1 MKRGFGPWSAH
12 FRERFLEVVRRSPT
26 PDARKRPPGAKGEAG
41 FTLIELSIVILI
53 IAIVARI
60 AIPQLRSVTG
70 AELTATTRRL
80 ANTTRY
86 LYEEAALRGTVLALY
101 FDLDQQ
107 EYWVAHEEEGTG
119 TLVEETDLLA
129 RRVTLP
135 PDVRIAEVFVPG
147 VGKFEQGLVPTRFYP
162 EGYADRSVISL
173 VDREGHAYTLRIDPI
188 RGRAEI
194 SEGR

>member
-1 MKRGFGPWSAH
+1 MKRGFGLRAAD
-12 FRERFLEVVRRSPT
+12 FRERLREVFYRSLKPEVASV
-26 PDARKRPPGAKGEAG
+26 PRSAKAEAG

-60 AIPQLRSVTG
+60 ALPRFRSVTG
-70 AELTATTRRL
+70 AELTAATRRL
-80 ANTTRY
+80 AYTTRY

-101 FDLDQQ
+101 FDLDRQ
-107 EYWVAHEEEGTG
+107 EYWVAHTEEGTG
-119 TLVEETDLLA
+119 TLVEDTDLLA

-135 PDVRIAEVFVPG
+135 PDVRIADVFVPG

-162 EGYADRSVISL
+162 EGYADRSVIGL
-173 VDREGHAYTLRIDPI
+173 VDVEGHSYTLRIDPI

>member
-1 MKRGFGPWSAH
+1 MRSGFRTLLP
-12 FRERFLEVVRRSPT
+12 SPR
-26 PDARKRPPGAKGEAG
+26 AEGG
-41 FTLIELSIVILI
+41 FTLIELSIVVLI

-60 AIPQLRSVTG
+60 AIPRLRSLTG
-70 AELTATTRRL
+70 AELTAATRRL

-86 LYEEAALRGTVLALY
+86 LYEEAALRGTVLTLY
-101 FDLDQQ
+101 FDLDRQ
-107 EYWVAHEEEGTG
+107 EYWVAHAEEDTG
-119 TLVEETDLLA
+119 ALVEDTDLLA

-135 PDVRIAEVFVPG
+135 PDVRIAGVTVPG

-173 VDREGHAYTLRIDPI
+173 VDEEGHSYTLRIDPI

>member
-1 MKRGFGPWSAH
+1 MTSGLRARLP
-12 FRERFLEVVRRSPT
+12 SPT
-26 PDARKRPPGAKGEAG
+26 TQAG

-60 AIPQLRSVTG
+60 AIPRLRSLTG

-86 LYEEAALRGTVLALY
+86 LYEEAALRGTVLTLY
-101 FDLDQQ
+101 LDLDRQ
-107 EYWVAHEEEGTG
+107 EYWVAHVDDDTG
-119 TLVEETDLLA
+119 DVVEDTDVLG
-129 RRVTLP
+129 RRVRLP
-135 PDVRIAEVFVPG
+135 PDVRIANVTVPG
-147 VGKFEQGLVPTRFYP
+147 IGKFEEGVVPTRFYP
-162 EGYADRSVISL
+162 EGYADRSVIAL
-173 VDREGHAYTLRIDPI
+173 ADEEGHSYTLRIDPI

>member
-1 MKRGFGPWSAH
+1 MKRGFGLWTPH
-12 FRERFLEVVRRSPT
+12 LRERLRAVDFRSLKPEIRSRRPSP
-26 PDARKRPPGAKGEAG
+26 KGKAG
-41 FTLIELSIVILI
+41 FTLVELSIVILI

-60 AIPQLRSVTG
+60 ALPRIRSVTG
-70 AELTATTRRL
+70 AELTAATRRL
-80 ANTTRY
+80 AYTTRY

-101 FDLDQQ
+101 FDLDRQ
-107 EYWVAHEEEGTG
+107 EYWVAHTEEGTG
-119 TLVEETDLLA
+119 TLVEDTDLLA

-135 PDVRIAEVFVPG
+135 PDVRIADVFVPG

-162 EGYADRSVISL
+162 EGYADRSVIAL
-173 VDREGHAYTLRIDPI
+173 ADVEGHSYTLRIDPI

>member
-1 MKRGFGPWSAH
+1 MKRGFGLRAAD
-12 FRERFLEVVRRSPT
+12 FRERLREVLYRGLKPEVPSVPRRPKT
-26 PDARKRPPGAKGEAG
+26 EAG
-41 FTLIELSIVILI
+41 FTLIELSIVVLI

-60 AIPQLRSVTG
+60 AIPRIRSVTG

-101 FDLDQQ
+101 FDLDRQ
-107 EYWVAHEEEGTG
+107 EYWVAHTEEGTG
-119 TLVEETDLLA
+119 TLVEDTDLLA

-135 PDVRIAEVFVPG
+135 PDVRIADVFVPG

-162 EGYADRSVISL
+162 EGYADRSVIGL
-173 VDREGHAYTLRIDPI
+173 VDDEGHAYTLRIDPI

-194 SEGR
+194 SQGR

>member
-1 MKRGFGPWSAH
+1 MRSFGLWACAFGGRNREVARQSQKLRARILFRSAQ
-12 FRERFLEVVRRSPT
+12 
-26 PDARKRPPGAKGEAG
+26 AEAG
-41 FTLIELSIVILI
+41 FTLIELSIVVLI

-60 AIPQLRSVTG
+60 AIPRLRSLTG

-86 LYEEAALRGTVLALY
+86 LYEEAALRGTVLTLY
-101 FDLDQQ
+101 FDLDRQ
-107 EYWVAHEEEGTG
+107 EYWVAHAEEDTD
-119 TLVEETDLLA
+119 TLVEDTDLLA

-135 PDVRIAEVFVPG
+135 PDVRIADVVVPG
-147 VGKFEQGLVPTRFYP
+147 VGKFDQGLVSTRFYP
-162 EGYADRSVISL
+162 EGYADRSVIAL
-173 VDREGHAYTLRIDPI
+173 VDDEGHSYTLRIDPI

>member
-1 MKRGFGPWSAH
+1 M
-12 FRERFLEVVRRSPT
+12 
-26 PDARKRPPGAKGEAG
+26 
-41 FTLIELSIVILI
+41 
-53 IAIVARI
+53 
-60 AIPQLRSVTG
+60 TG

-101 FDLDQQ
+101 FDLDRQ
-107 EYWVAHEEEGTG
+107 EYWVAHTEEATG
-119 TLVEETDLLA
+119 MLVEDTDLLA
-129 RRVTLP
+129 RRVILP
-135 PDVRIAEVFVPG
+135 PDVRISDVFVPG

-162 EGYADRSVISL
+162 EGYADRSVIGL
-173 VDREGHAYTLRIDPI
+173 VDVEGHSYTLRIDPI